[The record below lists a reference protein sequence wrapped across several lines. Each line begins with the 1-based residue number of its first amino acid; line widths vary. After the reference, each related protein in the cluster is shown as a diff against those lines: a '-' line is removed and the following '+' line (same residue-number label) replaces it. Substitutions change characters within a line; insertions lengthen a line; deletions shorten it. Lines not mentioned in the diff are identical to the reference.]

1 MGKWENK
8 FFWWIL
14 GSRFFL
20 DLRWRSEVNRGSP
33 RCVISE
39 DAFEL
44 QLKQQQT
51 PHMLHKQPHW
61 FAEFEIAFSRL
72 IPLRRCAGDPWVI
85 TTALGGLQE
94 RRLGSCGKPL
104 ICHSGDFPELVR
116 PGKIF
121 YSKIKKKISMN
132 STSSLSFSMT
142 IWNFLIIPF
151 LKCIRMITRQFNLQ

>member
-1 MGKWENK
+1 MGKWETN

-44 QLKQQQT
+44 PRIYVREPRGRLK
-51 PHMLHKQPHW
+51 PAPW
-61 FAEFEIAFSRL
+61 FAFFEIAFSRL

-116 PGKIF
+116 PRKDFLFKDQEKHDFQACRSADI
-121 YSKIKKKISMN
+121 ISWCFPCLN
-132 STSSLSFSMT
+132 TS
-142 IWNFLIIPF
+142 
-151 LKCIRMITRQFNLQ
+151 